1 MIAASLL
8 LPLLLTAATPA
19 APVQEGAPSVRWKA
33 PTSYV
38 EGLPFE
44 VELELTAPPGGA
56 SIDSWMLT
64 PSAFTADG
72 KPLGDRKKGKLD
84 LPGGFTVSGRV
95 DLGAVLK
102 GDGDFTLGYAG
113 DEATVSVLALR
124 SAPAD
129 LAFMDA
135 PLEDLSKYRVLLK
148 TNRGDIVVKV
158 WPEVAPQHARNFLDL
173 AATGFY
179 DGTTFHRVIPGFMIQ
194 GGDPTGSGSGN
205 GPRTLPLEPSE
216 RPHVR
221 GVLSMA
227 RAQDPNSAS
236 CQFFIMHGAA
246 RHLDGQYSAFGE
258 VTSGMDVVDAIATTP
273 TRRGGEN
280 SRPVETQR
288 IDKAVVILAPEGE
301 DEQKQ

>member
-1 MIAASLL
+1 MSPASLL
-8 LPLLLTAATPA
+8 LPLLLALPGATAQDA
-19 APVQEGAPSVRWKA
+19 APSVSWKA
-33 PTSYV
+33 PSSYV
-38 EGLPFE
+38 QGLAYE
-44 VELELTAPPGGA
+44 VELQITAPPGGA
-56 SIDSWMLT
+56 EIDAWMLT
-64 PSAFTADG
+64 PGAFTVDG
-72 KPLGDRKKGKLD
+72 KPLGERKKGKLA
-84 LPGGFTVSGRV
+84 LPAGFTVSGRV
-95 DLGAVLK
+95 DLGAVLE
-102 GDGDFTLGYAG
+102 GDGEFTLGYAG
-113 DEATVSVLALR
+113 DEATVRVQALR

-129 LAFMDA
+129 VAFMDA
-135 PLEDLSKYRVLLK
+135 PLEDLSSYRVLLK
-148 TNRGDIVVKV
+148 TNRGDIMVKV

-194 GGDPTGSGSGN
+194 GGDPTGTGSGN

-227 RAQDPNSAS
+227 RAQSPDSAS
-236 CQFFIMHGAA
+236 CQFFIMHGNA

-280 SRPVETQR
+280 SKPLETQR
-288 IDKAVVILAPEGE
+288 IEKAVVILAPAGE
-301 DEQKQ
+301 DEEKQ